1 MKEVVR
7 LKLSPDSALGLQKS
21 ISSRFRHKRHVT
33 VKSADELHAISF
45 FPEGCDYSATS
56 QDNQFKVDAG
66 MIQIFLSQT
75 LIDELTYTLPSTKDA
90 SDAEYEF
97 LQHNIIIEISETFP

>member
-45 FPEGCDYSATS
+45 FPEGYQLVA
-56 QDNQFKVDAG
+56 
-66 MIQIFLSQT
+66 LSGGK
-75 LIDELTYTLPSTKDA
+75 LSKDSTIL
-90 SDAEYEF
+90 F
-97 LQHNIIIEISETFP
+97 RM